1 MTTTRTATASVLCLA
16 LASFAAAPALADYPE
31 KPIRLV
37 IPFTAGG
44 GSDAL
49 ARTLQG
55 VIEKNKLLPKPLVV
69 VNVDAAGGA
78 IAMRQVKDAQPDGYT
93 FLQMHQGM
101 FAFHATGRT
110 DFGANAYEPVIQTT
124 QSCVYLAVPTSS
136 PHKTLKDLIEA
147 GKKEPGKLKYA
158 DSVGGLTHFPMA
170 VLQAKTG
177 ARFGI
182 VQSGGTSKRF
192 ASLKGGHTDMAMMS
206 TGWIK
211 RGGDALRSIAAFST
225 ERLAGAPD
233 MPTVKEAI
241 GHEITSCITR
251 RFWAP
256 KGTPADRIEVFADAI
271 EKAVG
276 TPELAAFHEKSS
288 QDIVVKRG
296 DALVAAIAKDVAG
309 YAEGAPVVAQDIKGT
324 KKN

>member
-1 MTTTRTATASVLCLA
+1 MTTARIPIASALCVALAAFASV
-16 LASFAAAPALADYPE
+16 PAIAQYPE

-55 VIEKNKLLPKPLVV
+55 VIEKNKLLSKPLVV

-78 IAMRQVKDAQPDGYT
+78 VAMRQVKDAPADGYT

-110 DFGANAYEPVIQTT
+110 DFGADGYEPVIQTT
-124 QSCVYLAVPTSS
+124 QACVYLAVPSSS
-136 PHKTLKDLIEA
+136 PYKTLKDLVEA
-147 GKKEPGKLKYA
+147 GKKDPGKLKYA
-158 DSVGGLTHFPMA
+158 DGVGGLTHFPMA

-182 VQSGGTSKRF
+182 VQTGSTAKRF

-206 TGWIK
+206 TGWLK
-211 RGGDALRSIAAFST
+211 RGGDALRGIAAFGT
-225 ERLAGAPD
+225 ERIAGAPD

-256 KGTPADRIEVFADAI
+256 KGTPADRIKVFADAI
-271 EKAVG
+271 EKAVD
-276 TPELAAFHEKSS
+276 TPELDAFHKKSS
-288 QDIVVKRG
+288 QDKVVKRG
-296 DALVAAIAKDVAG
+296 PALAEAIAKDVAG

-324 KKN
+324 KSN